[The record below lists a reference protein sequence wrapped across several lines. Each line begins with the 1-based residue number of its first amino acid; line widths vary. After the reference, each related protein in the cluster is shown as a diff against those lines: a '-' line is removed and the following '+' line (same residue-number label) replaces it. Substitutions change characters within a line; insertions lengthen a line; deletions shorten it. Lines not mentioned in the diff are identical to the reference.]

1 MAKIVPIVLCGGAGT
16 RLWPASRQSMPKQ
29 FLKLL
34 GPRSTLQETLLRVGD
49 ADVFG
54 KPVIVANRDYR
65 FVVREQLD
73 EIGVD
78 ADILLEPMRR
88 DSGPAIAAAAHW
100 IAKTDADALAL
111 VLAADHVV
119 TAPEAFV
126 AVCRAALS
134 AAQAGR
140 IVTFGIKPSYP
151 ATGYGY
157 IRPGAAIEGAAPAL
171 DLAAFVEKPDEE
183 TAKRY
188 LAEGY
193 LWNSGN
199 FLFRARVLLDEYAA
213 FDPVTVKTTREAV
226 EQSSDDLGFCVLE
239 ETAFAASV
247 QKSID
252 YAVMEKT
259 RRAAVVPAEYGWSDF
274 GGWDAAWT
282 LSEQDGEGN
291 ATQGP
296 VAVLDAQN
304 NYIFSDGMLVAVLG
318 ARDLVVVATDD
329 AVLVADRS
337 RGEELKQLVDQ
348 LRASGRSEAD
358 EHLVAH
364 RPWGNYRALD
374 RGERYQVKRIVV
386 NPGGRLSLQRHKY
399 RAEHWVVV
407 SGVAV
412 VTINDEVKTLRENE
426 SCYIPLGAVHR
437 MENLGDVPLELIEV
451 QSGSYLGEDDI
462 ERLDDVYARK

>member
-1 MAKIVPIVLCGGAGT
+1 LAKIVPIVLCGGAGT

-34 GPRSTLQETLLRVGD
+34 GPRSTLQETLLRVRD
-49 ADVFG
+49 PDLFA

-65 FVVREQLD
+65 FVVREQLA
-73 EIGVD
+73 EIGVE

-88 DSGPAIAAAAHW
+88 DSGPAIAAAVHW
-100 IAKTDADALAL
+100 IAEADAGAVAL

-119 TAPEAFV
+119 TAPDAFV
-126 AVCRAALS
+126 AVCRAALP

-157 IRPGAAIEGAAPAL
+157 IRPGAVIENAAPAR

-183 TAKRY
+183 TARRY

-199 FLFRARVLLDEYAA
+199 FLFRADVLLDEYAA
-213 FDPVTVKTTREAV
+213 FDPVTVKNTRAAV
-226 EQSSDDLGFCVLE
+226 AQATGDLGFRILDE
-239 ETAFAASV
+239 ASFAGAM

-259 RRAAVVPAEYGWSDF
+259 RRAAVVPADYGWSDF
-274 GGWDAAWT
+274 GGWDAAWS
-282 LSEQDGEGN
+282 LSAQDEAGN
-291 ATQGP
+291 ATRGP
-296 VAVLDAQN
+296 VALLDARD
-304 NYIFSDGMLVAVLG
+304 NYVSSDGTLVAVLG
-318 ARDLVVVATDD
+318 ASDLVVVATDD
-329 AVLVADRS
+329 AVLVADRA
-337 RGEELKQLVDQ
+337 RGEDLKKLVET
-348 LRASGRSEAD
+348 LREGGHGEAD
-358 EHLVAH
+358 EHRLAH
-364 RPWGNYRALD
+364 RPWGNYQSLD
-374 RGERYQVKRIVV
+374 RGARYQVKRIVV
-386 NPGGRLSLQRHKY
+386 NPGGRLSLQRHKH

-407 SGVAV
+407 SGAAT
-412 VTINDEVKTLRENE
+412 VTVNDDVRTLRENE
-426 SCYIPLGAVHR
+426 SAYIPLGAVHR
-437 MENLGDVPLELIEV
+437 LENLGDTPLELIEV

-462 ERLDDVYARK
+462 ERLDDVYKRG